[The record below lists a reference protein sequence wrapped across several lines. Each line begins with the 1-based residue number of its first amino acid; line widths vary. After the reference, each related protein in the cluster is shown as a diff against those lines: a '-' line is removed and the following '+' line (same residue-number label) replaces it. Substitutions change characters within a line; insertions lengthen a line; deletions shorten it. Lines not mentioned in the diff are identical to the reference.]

1 MDTTTRRSRRVT
13 LRVLREVIAS
23 CEGDTIPLS
32 PISQRLLVYLALQR
46 GPVPRLLVCET
57 LWRGTDEHRAGASL
71 RTALWRLHPW
81 RLIHGSASHLRLDP
95 AVSVDL
101 HRAIDG
107 AQSVLR
113 DTVPEHGLSALAVEL
128 VDSGDELLPGW
139 YEDWVLAEREQ
150 FRLLRLNALD
160 RLGERLLAAG
170 LWCEVLQLALA
181 AIRAEPLRESS
192 RRLLIQV
199 NLRQG
204 NIVEAVRQYQ
214 RYAELLRIEIDS
226 RPSWE
231 LQQLLRPFLRTTPAS
246 SG

>member
-1 MDTTTRRSRRVT
+1 M
-13 LRVLREVIAS
+13 
-23 CEGDTIPLS
+23 IPLS
-32 PISQRLLVYLALQR
+32 PTSERLLVYLALQR
-46 GPVPRLLVCET
+46 GPVSRLLVRET
-57 LWRGTDEHRAGASL
+57 LWCGIDEHRAGASL
-71 RTALWRLHPW
+71 RTALWRLHPVGLV
-81 RLIHGSASHLRLDP
+81 RCSASHLRLDP

-128 VDSGDELLPGW
+128 VDIGDELLPGW

-150 FRLLRLNALD
+150 YRLLRLNALD

-181 AIRAEPLRESS
+181 ATRAEPLRESS

-214 RYAELLRIEIDS
+214 CYAELLRVEIGS

-231 LQQLLRPFLRTTPAS
+231 LQQLLRPFLRTAS
-246 SG
+246 ATSGGPPSR